1 MIGRPPHGVSRQW
14 AVVVHYGMRQALRQR
29 GYHHRIPEAAPL
41 RALIGVHTPIV
52 VIRESGLTII
62 VLELELACQ
71 ADF

>member
-1 MIGRPPHGVSRQW
+1 MEYHANGRW
-14 AVVVHYGMRQALRQR
+14 WCITACDMRQALRQR